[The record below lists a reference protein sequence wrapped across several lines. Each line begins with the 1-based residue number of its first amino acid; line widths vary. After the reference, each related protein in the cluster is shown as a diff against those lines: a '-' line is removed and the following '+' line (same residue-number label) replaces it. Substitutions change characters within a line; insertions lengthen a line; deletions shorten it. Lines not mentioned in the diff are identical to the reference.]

1 VRKPIPDQRMSF
13 PRRRYPIPIGSKA
26 IPRDDNKIPDSANAI
41 PDYDT
46 AIPLNGTAGRV
57 KSLLSASGTAKES
70 LRARHPPR
78 QVTEL
83 SRQIRHAETAPGEQ
97 VEIPAFLRKKW

>member
-1 VRKPIPDQRMSF
+1 MSF

-41 PDYDT
+41 PDYDK

-57 KSLLSASGTAKES
+57 KF
-70 LRARHPPR
+70 
-78 QVTEL
+78 
-83 SRQIRHAETAPGEQ
+83 PG
-97 VEIPAFLRKKW
+97 F